1 MLKKKSVKKRGS
13 RKSSRKVSNK
23 KVNLSNLNPKQ
34 RKRLSDRVN
43 HLNYEEFKHVKIAT
57 FGFTL
62 FLLAV
67 WPELREVLM
76 RAHWGWYLGLF
87 IAFSIK
93 PIRSFWF
100 IPRE

>member
-1 MLKKKSVKKRGS
+1 MVKKKVVKKKSTKKKNS
-13 RKSSRKVSNK
+13 VPNK
-23 KVNLSNLNPKQ
+23 KEIELSDLTPQQ

-43 HLNYEEFKHVKIAT
+43 HLNYREFNHVKIASV
-57 FGFTL
+57 GFVL
-62 FLLAV
+62 FLLSV

-76 RAHWGWYLGLF
+76 SAHWGWYLGLA

>member
-1 MLKKKSVKKRGS
+1 MPKKAVKKKISNLKKKEIE
-13 RKSSRKVSNK
+13 
-23 KVNLSNLNPKQ
+23 LSDLTPQQ
-34 RKRLSDRVN
+34 RKRLSDRVS
-43 HLNYEEFKHVKIAT
+43 HLNYRELNHVKVASA
-57 FGFTL
+57 GFVL
-62 FLLAV
+62 FLLSV

-76 RAHWGWYLGLF
+76 SAHWGWYLGLA

>member
-13 RKSSRKVSNK
+13 RKSSKKVSK
-23 KVNLSNLNPKQ
+23 RKIELSDLTPKQ

-43 HLNYEEFKHVKIAT
+43 HLNYHEFTHAKIAT
-57 FGFTL
+57 AGFIL
-62 FLLAV
+62 FLLGV
-67 WPELREVLM
+67 WPELRQVLM
-76 RAHWGWYLGLF
+76 SAHWGWYLGLF

-100 IPRE
+100 IPRK

>member
-1 MLKKKSVKKRGS
+1 MPKKKSAKKKSVK
-13 RKSSRKVSNK
+13 RKTSK
-23 KVNLSNLNPKQ
+23 KVVKKKIELSDLTPIQ
-34 RKRLSDRVN
+34 RKKLSDRVN
-43 HLNYEEFKHVKIAT
+43 HLNYEEYKHVKIAT

-76 RAHWGWYLGLF
+76 SAHWGWYLGLF

-93 PIRSFWF
+93 PFRSFWF
-100 IPRE
+100 PRR